1 MAPSLVRRP
10 SSNSAAARPKLS
22 KSASSSWVCETL
34 DSRVFTPASH
44 SSAAKREARREWVP
58 QDAAGMRRED
68 VSSAQHAQSTFF
80 RPNRVHGQYAGDR
93 QLMSDILYGRPTT
106 ADAADATRRRGH
118 CLPPPPPRHS
128 SAAASWPSPAP
139 RAASTP

>member
-93 QLMSDILYGRPTT
+93 QLMSDIL
-106 ADAADATRRRGH
+106 
-118 CLPPPPPRHS
+118 S
-128 SAAASWPSPAP
+128 IS
-139 RAASTP
+139 